1 MNPSHGRGRRF
12 SRGQSMVEYVTV
24 SAALFGFT
32 VLGWPFLIQL
42 LKALHRYFASL
53 YYVIQSPVL

>member
-1 MNPSHGRGRRF
+1 MRPRHGWSLRPL
-12 SRGQSMVEYVTV
+12 RGQSMVEYVTV

-32 VLGWPFLIQL
+32 VLGWPFLVQL
-42 LKALHRYFASL
+42 LNALHRYFASL